1 MKGEPIVETPR
12 DAVVCFL
19 MTGIDNLI
27 LHDTLVSK
35 NALHKV
41 IGPLVGIYT
50 DVATLVMSST
60 SPA

>member
-1 MKGEPIVETPR
+1 
-12 DAVVCFL
+12 